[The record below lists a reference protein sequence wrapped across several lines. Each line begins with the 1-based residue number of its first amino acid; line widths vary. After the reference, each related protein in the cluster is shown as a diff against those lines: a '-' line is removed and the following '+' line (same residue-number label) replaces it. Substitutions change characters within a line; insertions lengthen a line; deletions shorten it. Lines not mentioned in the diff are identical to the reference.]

1 MKLTIFLVDWH
12 FKRYTSVFSRRQFDF
27 AGNKTTTKKTQKK
40 HQKQPKK
47 SPCSMNNI
55 YMKRT

>member
-27 AGNKTTTKKTQKK
+27 AGNKTTTKK
-40 HQKQPKK
+40 PKK
-47 SPCSMNNI
+47 NTKNNP
-55 YMKRT
+55 KNPRAQ

>member
-12 FKRYTSVFSRRQFDF
+12 FKRYIGVFSRRQFDF
-27 AGNKTTTKKTQKK
+27 AGNKKRKQKK
-40 HQKQPKK
+40 PQKTKK